1 MNGGTAL
8 NPIIEVD
15 QNKLSENLAT
25 IQGITR
31 DNVKIMAIIKS
42 NAYGHGILEIAK
54 ALSFQVDCFGVG
66 FFNEAL
72 ALREQGIIQDILVL
86 GPSYDFALAIENKIT
101 ITVESIGQG
110 LQLFDFV
117 EKNLMNTS
125 KKISIHIKVDTGF
138 GRFGFREKDLK
149 LFLEQYKKYEEYIM
163 IRGFYSHIATTKSG
177 DDLYVQK
184 QNERFIQYKMLFEDF
199 VKFKHV
205 IFHLANSEIAIDY
218 PSMHYDMIRIGN
230 ALFGPVNS
238 KKKIVLKRVAR
249 LMLPVVSVHERKKG
263 DRIGYGLR
271 YRFKKNGKMGVIE
284 SGFYEGIGLEKSPLG
299 QSIKYRIIFYMKSLI
314 KAMLRKDYVNYKNV
328 KLPIIGMVNMQFTM
342 VDVSDVNIEVGD
354 FVELIKSPL
363 YIKENVER
371 RHILEGN
378 HGISNES

>member
-1 MNGGTAL
+1 MNGGTGL

-15 QNKLSENLAT
+15 QNILSENLAT

-101 ITVESIGQG
+101 ITVESIDQG
-110 LQLFDFV
+110 VQLFDFV
-117 EKNLMNTS
+117 KKNLMNTS

-138 GRFGFREKDLK
+138 GRFGFCEKDLE
-149 LFLEQYKKYEEYIM
+149 LFLEQYKNYEEYIM
-163 IRGFYSHIATTKSG
+163 IRGLYSHIATTKG
-177 DDLYVQK
+177 ADDLYVQK
-184 QNERFIQYKMLFEDF
+184 QNERFIQYKILFKNF
-199 VKFKHV
+199 VNAKHV

-238 KKKIVLKRVAR
+238 KKKIVLKRVAT
-249 LMLPVVSVHERKKG
+249 LKLPVVSIHERKKG
-263 DRIGYGLR
+263 DYIGYGLR
-271 YRFKKNGKMGVIE
+271 YRFKKDGKMGVIE
-284 SGFYEGIGLEKSPLG
+284 AGFYEGIGLEKSPLG
-299 QSIKYRIIFYMKSLI
+299 QSKKYRIIFYMKSFV
-314 KAMLRKDYVNYKNV
+314 KAMLRKNYVNYKNA

-342 VDVSDVNIEVGD
+342 IDVRDR
-354 FVELIKSPL
+354 KSTRLNSSHDRLSRMP
-363 YIKENVER
+363 
-371 RHILEGN
+371 
-378 HGISNES
+378 SSA

>member
-1 MNGGTAL
+1 
-8 NPIIEVD
+8 
-15 QNKLSENLAT
+15 
-25 IQGITR
+25 
-31 DNVKIMAIIKS
+31 
-42 NAYGHGILEIAK
+42 
-54 ALSFQVDCFGVG
+54 
-66 FFNEAL
+66 
-72 ALREQGIIQDILVL
+72 
-86 GPSYDFALAIENKIT
+86 
-101 ITVESIGQG
+101 
-110 LQLFDFV
+110 
-117 EKNLMNTS
+117 
-125 KKISIHIKVDTGF
+125 
-138 GRFGFREKDLK
+138 
-149 LFLEQYKKYEEYIM
+149 
-163 IRGFYSHIATTKSG
+163 
-177 DDLYVQK
+177 
-184 QNERFIQYKMLFEDF
+184 MLFEDF